1 MKIAIA
7 TPLYARDEKC
17 DSGIAIHYKH
27 LTSGL
32 LELGHEVVVYFFPY
46 EIFLSSTYES
56 NGVTIH
62 QLGCSIPKLFYR
74 RGIGRFFKFF
84 KTLEWYPT
92 LSMQRQVSIFLK
104 NRVKEDRVDIIEST
118 SNRGMLAN
126 YTKYRNRP
134 PICTRVSTTMTSAY
148 QKARNRVP
156 LNYRLE
162 AKLENLQIRRSDYL
176 VTHSNGHART
186 LETELGIKRTKFKI
200 IPIGIPITKKRSE
213 YHSDK
218 SKINI
223 EVLFVG
229 RLENRKGIDI
239 LITAIPKIIRKNS
252 SISFNIIGSDP
263 MNLKES
269 YKSNQLFKNHVQF
282 LGKVSSS
289 ELENRYKKCD
299 IFVAPSRYESFG
311 IVFVEAMKFSKP
323 VIGTNVGGIPD
334 IVLNNKNGYLIEPES
349 VEALVNAVI
358 KLAGSFELRKEMGR
372 EGRKRVMEN
381 FSTQAM
387 CIQSVEYYKAALSNI
402 KS

>member
-1 MKIAIA
+1 LKIAIA
-7 TPLYARDEKC
+7 TPLYARDENC

-32 LELGHEVVVYFFPY
+32 LELGHEVVIYFFPY
-46 EIFLSSTYES
+46 EVFLSSTYES

-62 QLGCSIPKLFYR
+62 QLGCSIPKLFYQ

-186 LETELGIKRTKFKI
+186 LETELGIKRTNFKI

-239 LITAIPKIIRKNS
+239 LITAIPKIIQKNS

-372 EGRKRVMEN
+372 KGRKRVMEN

-387 CIQSVEYYKAALSNI
+387 TIQSVEYYKAALSNI